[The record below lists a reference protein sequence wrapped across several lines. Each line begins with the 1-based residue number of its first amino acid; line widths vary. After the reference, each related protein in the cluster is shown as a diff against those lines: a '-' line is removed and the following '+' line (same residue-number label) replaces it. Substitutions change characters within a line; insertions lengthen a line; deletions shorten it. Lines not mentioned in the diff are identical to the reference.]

1 MAPEKLLRGEQ
12 NRHPELTGTPARV
25 LQESAGNLLGG
36 SGGWRA
42 AGLADLEA
50 DKTPHRDVFAEIGNQ
65 LVDEY
70 PDGQRFVLDEV
81 LLVQTRFLVKL
92 LHLSGD
98 ALLDHPRRLAGR
110 AGLLAVDLAL
120 AFEDLRGDFFAAQK
134 AGVERGDVHA
144 EVGAQAL
151 ELVGA

>member
-36 SGGWRA
+36 SGGWLA

-50 DKTPHRDVFAEIGNQ
+50 DKTPHRDVFAEVGNQ
-65 LVDEY
+65 LGNVF
-70 PDGQRFVLDEV
+70 PDGQRFVLDAV

-92 LHLSGD
+92 LLRFVD
-98 ALLDHPRRLAGR
+98 DLRDHPSRLTCR
-110 AGLLAVDLAL
+110 VGLLA
-120 AFEDLRGDFFAAQK
+120 
-134 AGVERGDVHA
+134 
-144 EVGAQAL
+144 
-151 ELVGA
+151 LVLC

>member
-50 DKTPHRDVFAEIGNQ
+50 DKTPHRDVFAEI
-65 LVDEY
+65 D
-70 PDGQRFVLDEV
+70 RKS
-81 LLVQTRFLVKL
+81 TRLNSS
-92 LHLSGD
+92 HGSISY
-98 ALLDHPRRLAGR
+98 
-110 AGLLAVDLAL
+110 AVFCLKKKKNNTKKTINYTYIDNN
-120 AFEDLRGDFFAAQK
+120 RQK
-134 AGVERGDVHA
+134 E
-144 EVGAQAL
+144 
-151 ELVGA
+151 

>member
-65 LVDEY
+65 LVDEF

-98 ALLDHPRRLAGR
+98 DLLDHRSRLEIGR
-110 AGLLAVDLAL
+110 ASC
-120 AFEDLRGDFFAAQK
+120 R
-134 AGVERGDVHA
+134 ERV
-144 EVGAQAL
+144 
-151 ELVGA
+151 